1 MNTSIKT
8 NQLEYSLNRD
18 KFSEKY
24 DIFCL
29 ETSDKYIGNCETR
42 GARS

>member
-24 DIFCL
+24 DIFAL
-29 ETSDKYIGNCETR
+29 RPVISI
-42 GARS
+42 